1 MSKQI
6 QPITESE
13 KIVAIQHSH
22 IPSQDNIDPNLQA
35 IMDSLQLSDSNVYKI
50 LKGEIHNLIT
60 RFEETL
66 IEFQQSVTDFQL
78 NSSAMPNPEVQL
90 KLSQLLSQQ
99 KEMFDLA
106 SKIKLE
112 LQQYYKMVPYL
123 LMLSPIMWLSNL
135 STKQVRDTMF
145 RQSLMIQRDRCLIDD
160 DCESA
165 FDDYNFTEA
174 VEILMHTIVAG
185 SEKGWKSNIIRNEV
199 REVTTTIR
207 DQTSGPQQ
215 QRKKRL
221 GIF

>member
-1 MSKQI
+1 LSQA
-6 QPITESE
+6 ITEGQ
-13 KIVAIQHSH
+13 KIVSIQASH
-22 IPSQDNIDPNLQA
+22 MSSPDNVDPNLQA

-50 LKGEIHNLIT
+50 LKGEIHQLIS

-66 IEFQQSVTDFQL
+66 ISFQQAVKDFQD
-78 NSSAMPNPEVQL
+78 NNSAMSQQEVNL
-90 KLSQLLSQQ
+90 KLGQLLAQQ
-99 KEMFDLA
+99 TELFVC
-106 SKIKLE
+106 IRNIQLE

-135 STKQVRDTMF
+135 STKQVRDTVF
-145 RQSLMIQRDRCLIDD
+145 RQSLMIQRDRCLRDD
-160 DCESA
+160 DSEGS
-165 FDDYNFTEA
+165 FDDDNFLDA

-207 DQTSGPQQ
+207 DQTSNPDK